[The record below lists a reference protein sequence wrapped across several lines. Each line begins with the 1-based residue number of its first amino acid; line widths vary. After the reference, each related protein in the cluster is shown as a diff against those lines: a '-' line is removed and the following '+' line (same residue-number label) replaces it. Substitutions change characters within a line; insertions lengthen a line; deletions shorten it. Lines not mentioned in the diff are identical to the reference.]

1 MRFTPFYSPT
11 IHPKTYPLFLELAS
25 EDEVE
30 LVPAINTNDGE
41 PLDGEKD
48 PVVVVLRLP
57 GLGGNNRG
65 DNGGGFGGFGG
76 GFPGFSGFGGG
87 AQDNG
92 FPFSGKVF
100 NLLLIEL
107 GMMIPITIRY
117 FRTITRKYIDLLKTV
132 LIF

>member
-1 MRFTPFYSPT
+1 METKRFTPFYSLT
-11 IHPKTYPLFLELAS
+11 IYPKIQILFLELAS

-76 GFPGFSGFGGG
+76 FGGGFPGFSGFGGG

-107 GMMIPITIRY
+107 GMMIPITFRY
-117 FRTITRKYIDLLKTV
+117 SRTITRK
-132 LIF
+132 

>member
-1 MRFTPFYSPT
+1 MKINNFGGNYKSHSLLFAYYLSLKP
-11 IHPKTYPLFLELAS
+11 YPLFLELAS

-76 GFPGFSGFGGG
+76 FGGGFPGFGGG

-100 NLLLIEL
+100 NL
-107 GMMIPITIRY
+107 
-117 FRTITRKYIDLLKTV
+117 
-132 LIF
+132 